1 MYIKYFEIYYFILE
15 EYKMMRTN
23 ILPCGNLLNM
33 DEIWDDL
40 KVNNG

>member
-1 MYIKYFEIYYFILE
+1 MLE
-15 EYKMMRTN
+15 EYKMMWTN

-40 KVNNG
+40 KVRNG